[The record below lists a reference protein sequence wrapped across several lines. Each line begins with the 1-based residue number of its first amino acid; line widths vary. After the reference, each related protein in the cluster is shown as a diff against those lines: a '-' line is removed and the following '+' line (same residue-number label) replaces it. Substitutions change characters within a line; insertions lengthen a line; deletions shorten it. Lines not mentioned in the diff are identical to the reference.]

1 MARKL
6 YVDTFTNRFVQGV
19 DNGTTGSLG
28 SLFQNDTLDVEIYFL
43 QPNPTGETVYEP
55 LDWSAKSVK
64 MHIGQAPPSA
74 ATAYVAANTWTNLG
88 STVSATVTR
97 TVTGASN
104 ANEVQKISFSQE
116 AFDGTFAITIPNRTL
131 TLTSISAG
139 VFTTSGNH
147 GLTLFEPF
155 VITGATAPSGFSN
168 GAGLF
173 VAQLVS
179 GNQFYA
185 NTAQTTSAVTSYSAS
200 TAGSIY
206 TLTATTRLLPA
217 RATAL
222 EVEQALDALPSV
234 GTDNASV
241 YAVRGKEYRLG
252 FSGSKGQVSLPLATV
267 AASLTPIYGKT
278 ATLNF
283 ATQEL
288 ANAISASASLGATVE
303 IEVLE
308 NSISETVLQ
317 QGVTIFNDI
326 ITSVTAAPI
335 PTISPASSF
344 NIVSPDNSTWNVTID
359 NSGVLTAQ
367 KL

>member
-1 MARKL
+1 MARRL
-6 YVDTFTNRFVQGV
+6 YVDISTNRFVQGV

-28 SLFQNDTLDVEIYFL
+28 SLFQNDTLDVELYFL
-43 QPNPTGETVYEP
+43 QPNATGETVYEP

-64 MHIGQAPPSA
+64 MHIGQAPPST
-74 ATAYVAANTWTNLG
+74 ATAYVAADSWTNLG
-88 STVSATVTR
+88 STVAATVTR
-97 TVTGASN
+97 TVTGATN
-104 ANEVQKISFSQE
+104 ANEVQKIEFSPE

-155 VITGATAPSGFSN
+155 VITGTTTPSGFSN
-168 GAGLF
+168 GSGLF

-179 GNQFYA
+179 SNQFYA
-185 NTAQTTSAVTSYSAS
+185 ATTQTTSAVTAFSAAA
-200 TAGSIY
+200 AGSIY

-222 EVEQALDALPSV
+222 DVEQALDALPSV
-234 GTDNASV
+234 GTDNVSV
-241 YAVRGKEYRLG
+241 FAVSGKEYRLG
-252 FSGSKGQVSLPLATV
+252 FSGSKGQVELPLATV

-278 ATLNF
+278 SSLSL

-288 ANAISASASLGATVE
+288 GNAISASSSLGAVVE

-317 QGVTIFNDI
+317 QPVTIFNDI
-326 ITSVTAAPI
+326 ITSVTAAPV

-344 NIVSPDNSTWNVTID
+344 NLTSPDASVWNVTID
-359 NSGVLTAQ
+359 NSGVLTVQ
-367 KL
+367 KI